1 MPDRRKELYDR
12 RRQQNRIVPIRYGQ
26 SGKLRRMICH
36 ARAAT
41 EGFTVR
47 WILGFTAAIGG
58 ALGRAVAARATLHR
72 SLIGDPGIHAAGY
85 RIEEQKRPYYQ
96 ANDVSG
102 AFHRR

>member
-1 MPDRRKELYDR
+1 
-12 RRQQNRIVPIRYGQ
+12 
-26 SGKLRRMICH
+26 MICH

-47 WILGFTAAIGG
+47 WILRFAATIGG
-58 ALGRAVAARATLHR
+58 ALGRAVAAGATLHR
-72 SLIGDPGIHAAGY
+72 PLIGDPGIHAAGY
-85 RIEEQKRPYYQ
+85 RIEEQKSPYYQ